1 LDSIS
6 ISGEDMR
13 KKHRDTKGISALNDK
28 NAYQFELGAEQ
39 ERIRR
44 KKASDAL
51 KESEKREALEKA
63 GQGNLFTTQKR
74 E

>member
-1 LDSIS
+1 MGPFFFGGSRRS
-6 ISGEDMR
+6 RKESG
-13 KKHRDTKGISALNDK
+13 A
-28 NAYQFELGAEQ
+28 
-39 ERIRR
+39 